1 VHESGSANSTAAF
14 RCSKTVRLVM
24 NEPGAVHFPLEPA
37 GGLDARFC
45 EVMDAAPVM
54 IWVSGED
61 KGCVWFNRP
70 WLTFT
75 GRTMAQE
82 LGNGW
87 ADGVN
92 REDFNSCLETYISHF
107 DARKPFRMQYRL
119 RRHDGAYR
127 WIDDTG
133 IPRYARDGR
142 FLGYIGSCIDI
153 HEHRETQA
161 ELRRLLLEIAR
172 LDRRATAGE
181 LLASIAHDIKPPLA
195 AVAANGNAGLRW
207 LGNATPDFDE
217 ARTALE
223 RIVRDAHR
231 ASNAMGSIRAVFE
244 NDGPIRVPLD
254 VNRLIWDILALLHSD
269 LQRRQISIQPHLLA
283 ELPAVTADRV
293 QLQQVILN
301 LVMNAI
307 EAMESVQDDARIL
320 KITTGKHES
329 GGVLISVEDCG
340 TGIDPK
346 DVERIFEPFYTTKSH
361 GMGMGLSICRSI
373 VEAHGG
379 RLSASPRHPRGLALR
394 MTLPMGVADRET

>member
-1 VHESGSANSTAAF
+1 MNKPSA
-14 RCSKTVRLVM
+14 VQ
-24 NEPGAVHFPLEPA
+24 FPLEPA

-61 KGCVWFNRP
+61 KGCVWFNGP

-92 REDFNSCLETYISHF
+92 REDFDSCLETYISHF

-142 FLGYIGSCIDI
+142 FLGFIGSCIDI

-181 LLASIAHDIKPPLA
+181 LLASIAHDIKQPLA

-207 LGNATPDFDE
+207 LGKATPDFDE

-231 ASNAMGSIRAVFE
+231 ASNAIGSIRAVFE
-244 NDGPIRVPLD
+244 NDRPNRVPLD
-254 VNRLIWDILALLHSD
+254 VNKLIWDILALLQPD
-269 LQRRQISIQPHLLA
+269 LQRRHISIQPNLLA

-307 EAMESVQDDARIL
+307 EAMESVQDDARML
-320 KITTGKHES
+320 KITTGKHDS

-379 RLSASPRHPRGLALR
+379 RLSASPRRPRGLALR
-394 MTLPMGVADRET
+394 MTLPTGVADGET